1 MIIAVDFDGTLAE
14 DKFPD
19 IGEPNVKLIN
29 AIKELYKN
37 GHEIILWTSR
47 EGIVLDNAV
56 KWCKKQGLKFHKVND
71 NLDRIKQQYNMN
83 VRKVYSDVYIDDKA
97 LQVKD
102 LEDNIIERIKSS
114 IVNKE
119 GFKE

>member
-1 MIIAVDFDGTLAE
+1 MIIAVDFDGTLAS

-19 IGEPNVKLIN
+19 IGEPNIKLIN
-29 AIKELYKN
+29 AIKRLYKK

-47 EGIVLDNAV
+47 EGRALQNALD
-56 KWCKKQGLKFHKVND
+56 WCREQGLEFHKVND
-71 NLDRIKQQYNMN
+71 NLDRIKEQYNMN
-83 VRKVYSDVYIDDKA
+83 VRKVFADVYIDDKA

-114 IVNKE
+114 VINKE
-119 GFKE
+119 GSEE